1 VTGGRGG
8 HELRIHLSLLT
19 AQVGFAIFPVLGRVA
34 LAEIP
39 ALVAASIRVVT
50 AALLFEAIRRFAGAS
65 RIAATDRPRVLL
77 YALLGVSLNQVL
89 FIIGLSMT
97 SAINTAIMT
106 ASIPAF
112 TLGVAVALGREKLS
126 RRAALGVAL
135 AGAGALLLLDAAR
148 LQLGSSYLLGN
159 FLLLLNCLSYAA
171 YLVLSRPIASRYP
184 IVSVVALLFRFGA
197 VPIVL
202 VSLPALL
209 AFDYRV
215 SGRAWASLAGIIL
228 LCTVI
233 PYFLNFWALS
243 HTDASKVALYVFL
256 QPLVSTLLAI
266 LFLGERLTGR
276 TLAAG
281 ALILAG
287 LGVTAIGGRLLRRP
301 VP

>member
-1 VTGGRGG
+1 VTAGRLS

-19 AQVGFAIFPVLGRVA
+19 AQVGFAIFPILGKFA

-39 ALVAASIRVVT
+39 ALPVASIRVAA
-50 AALLFEAIRRFAGAS
+50 AALLFEAIRRLARAGPV
-65 RIAATDRPRVLL
+65 AAADHPKVLL
-77 YALLGVSLNQVL
+77 YGLLGVSLNQVL
-89 FIIGLSMT
+89 FLIGLSLT
-97 SAINTAIMT
+97 SAINTAILT

-112 TLGVAVALGREKLS
+112 TLGVAVLLARETMSSRAL
-126 RRAALGVAL
+126 AGVLL

-148 LQLGSSYLLGN
+148 LETGGAYLLGN
-159 FLLLLNCLSYAA
+159 ILLLLNCLSYSA

-184 IVSVVALLFRFGA
+184 IASVVALLFRYGS

-209 AFDYRV
+209 AFDYRA
-215 SGRAWASLAGIIL
+215 SPGAWASLAAVVL
-228 LCTVI
+228 FCTVM

-243 HTDASKVALYVFL
+243 HTNASRVAFYVFL
-256 QPLVSTLLAI
+256 QPLVATVLAI
-266 LFLGERLTGR
+266 LLLGERLTGR

-281 ALILAG
+281 GLILAG
-287 LGVTAIGGRLLRRP
+287 LAVASVRGRLLRRP